1 MNKETPRMQLQA
13 EIYYDTATG
22 SAEKHSD
29 YFERSSEWGKK
40 NQ

>member
-1 MNKETPRMQLQA
+1 MIFKTPGMRLQA
-13 EIYYDTATG
+13 AIYFGTATS